1 MAPTAAGPSCK
12 SRPSTPKAR
21 SCQHRAPSARTKPFH
36 RIRRFGK
43 LPLFLRAVTRQE
55 AYASSRRAP
64 THAPDAP
71 VTRFSASSRRTHHL
85 LLGGA
90 VGRWNATLSRY
101 RIERFDEL
109 VGYAFG
115 SDRGL
120 EDLVKRQLIF
130 ANVSR
135 TDLLQRLQCAARAS
149 SAAPRPSRRH
159 RDTLRHK

>member
-1 MAPTAAGPSCK
+1 
-12 SRPSTPKAR
+12 
-21 SCQHRAPSARTKPFH
+21 
-36 RIRRFGK
+36 
-43 LPLFLRAVTRQE
+43 
-55 AYASSRRAP
+55 
-64 THAPDAP
+64 
-71 VTRFSASSRRTHHL
+71 L

-149 SAAPRPSRRH
+149 SAAPHPSRRR